1 MARGRN
7 ESLAKE
13 AELAVLREQLGEM
26 ERRAQCSEE
35 MRAEAAARTKSTG
48 KEMSEAQRQHRAEV
62 SRVREELALVKERWL
77 APEQREDLER
87 AVRELESQLRSTRE
101 DLQRKRELLLSYKT
115 EKEQDKSEAHA
126 LVAEIE
132 QLKDDAE
139 KIRRLTKE
147 SLRKEHAL
155 REMRTM
161 LEALREGERKLL
173 EENL

>member
-101 DLQRKRELLLSYKT
+101 DLQRKRSCCY
-115 EKEQDKSEAHA
+115 
-126 LVAEIE
+126 
-132 QLKDDAE
+132 
-139 KIRRLTKE
+139 LTK
-147 SLRKEHAL
+147 RK
-155 REMRTM
+155 RSRTR
-161 LEALREGERKLL
+161 ARHTRWWPRSSS
-173 EENL
+173 